1 MKTSANPKRSYAEV
15 GLFFLFAFLVMRL
28 WKTQF
33 GFDNY
38 DDAFFI
44 STGMQQLLPG
54 ASLFS
59 TEYLAAFRHYD
70 LLNYFFIKPLWMESV
85 IVLRLLD
92 TATQFLLVMAWTH
105 VAFRGRW
112 TVFAA
117 LTAALLFGCQYL
129 AAPGWSYYT
138 WVRDAFLIH
147 HICILLAF
155 EQRGHRT
162 TFLTFAG
169 VAAGIAA
176 IAHLPMGGAIAT
188 SIGLW
193 FLVRYATEASG
204 FPGRDFACYVG
215 AFASTLAAWAL
226 VLTARNEWPSLTWAT
241 QWMLLQKEQMG
252 NPSILATSRLIPAIL
267 KRPEFWTLLLLPLF
281 AKARR
286 PLTIIAVSSFF
297 LVWWGRKHLELETY
311 LIFSTIFGLSGYAI
325 LWLFQRQFR
334 HPPST
339 LVALFT
345 LSSAAL
351 VAGTSW
357 VGAPQATSL
366 VCLIL
371 PLFASALE
379 RQAESNRSSSDEV
392 RNGLAQVFAVVGVVA
407 CVSYHS
413 SETYHDANTGFS
425 TYTVKAPPLTGLKTS
440 PIRGSAYDD
449 ILKVG
454 QLPQPTLT
462 IGALPVVFLAPGTRR
477 SHPTSYLD
485 SLLPAPVFEQVLAR
499 MLDESV
505 TPRTVVV
512 EKASPL
518 VWGLEYANN
527 PDDFAY
533 HHSIPIT
540 PIVRCAEPTR
550 VLSRSEFAILQ
561 IAPEKFRLCIRDYL
575 KSRSKSEF

>member
-1 MKTSANPKRSYAEV
+1 MKTSVNPKRSYAEV
-15 GLFFLFAFLVMRL
+15 GIFFLFAFLGLRL

-44 STGMQQLLPG
+44 STGMRQLLPG

-70 LLNYFFIKPLWMESV
+70 LLNYFFIKPLWMDSV

-92 TATQFLLVMAWTH
+92 TATQFLLVMVWTH

-112 TVFAA
+112 TLFAA
-117 LTAALLFGCQYL
+117 LSAALLFGCQYL

-138 WVRDAFLIH
+138 WVRDAFLLH
-147 HICILLAF
+147 HTCLLLAF
-155 EQRGHRT
+155 EQPRYRFA
-162 TFLTFAG
+162 FLVFAG
-169 VAAGIAA
+169 VAAGVAGV
-176 IAHLPMGGAIAT
+176 AHLPMGGAIAV

-193 FLVRYATEASG
+193 FLIRYTTEKAT
-204 FPGRDFACYVG
+204 FPLKDFACYVG
-215 AFASTLAAWAL
+215 AFAATILTWTM

-252 NPSILATSRLIPAIL
+252 NPSIFATLRLVPAIL
-267 KRPEFWTLLLLPLF
+267 KRPEFWALLVLPLF
-281 AKARR
+281 VKIKK
-286 PLTIIAVSSFF
+286 PVWAVIVASGFF
-297 LVWWGRKHLELETY
+297 VFWWGRKHLELETY
-311 LIFSTIFGLSGYAI
+311 VIFSTIFGLSGFAI
-325 LWLFQRQFR
+325 VWMLQRKFR
-334 HPPST
+334 NPPFT
-339 LVALFT
+339 LITLFT

-357 VGAPQATSL
+357 VGAPQAISL
-366 VCLIL
+366 LCLVL

-379 RQAESNRSSSDEV
+379 SEAESTHSTVDKA
-392 RNGLAQVFAVVGVVA
+392 RNGLAQVFAMVGVVA

-413 SETYHDANTGFS
+413 TETYHDANTGFS
-425 TYTVKAPPLTGLKTS
+425 TYTVKASPLAGLKTS

-449 ILKVG
+449 ILRVG
-454 QLPQPTLT
+454 ELPQPTLT
-462 IGALPVVFLAPGTRR
+462 IGALPVVFLAPGTRP

-485 SLLPAPVFEQVLAR
+485 SLLPAGVFDQVLIR
-499 MLDESV
+499 MLDESF

-512 EKASPL
+512 EKASPI
-518 VWGLEYANN
+518 VWGLQFPNN

-533 HHSIPIT
+533 HQSIPIT

-550 VLSRSEFAILQ
+550 ILSRSEFAILQ
-561 IAPEKFRLCIRDYL
+561 ISPEKFRDCIRDHL
-575 KSRSKSEF
+575 KSGR